1 MRPRCPKLGCPG
13 PWWPHASTSA
23 GLKCPGPQ
31 WICWS
36 PVAPGVWSLVA
47 PDVFLPRCLGLLNP
61 KIWDPTGPECPC
73 LGDQEFRSLVGPSP
87 QGRNLSVLP
96 ENPSTPV
103 WWPQVPR
110 PWWPQ
115 VPWSGDPR
123 HLGSVKPGT
132 DGLHPCPQWTHTFLL
147 IDTAGL
153 QGYELF
159 FKTRELKKKWL
170 EQFEM
175 AL

>member
-1 MRPRCPKLGCPG
+1 M
-13 PWWPHASTSA
+13 
-23 GLKCPGPQ
+23 
-31 WICWS
+31 
-36 PVAPGVWSLVA
+36 VAT
-47 PDVFLPRCLGLLNP
+47 DVFLPRCLGPVNP

-73 LGDQEFRSLVGPSP
+73 LGDTRVQVLGGPKSP
-87 QGRNLSVLP
+87 RNLGVLP
-96 ENPSTPV
+96 ENPSA
-103 WWPQVPR
+103 Q
-110 PWWPQ
+110 
-115 VPWSGDPR
+115 G
-123 HLGSVKPGT
+123 LGGPKCPGLVAPGTWGAVKPGT